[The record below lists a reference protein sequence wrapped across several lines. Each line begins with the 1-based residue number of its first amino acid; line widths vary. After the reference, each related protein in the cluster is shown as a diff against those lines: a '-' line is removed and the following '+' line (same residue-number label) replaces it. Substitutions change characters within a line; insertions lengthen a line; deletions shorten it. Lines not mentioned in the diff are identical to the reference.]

1 LRNAQTGFF
10 QTSLYQESIM
20 FDRRLIQNFDWILLL
35 LLGLIAAMSLVNLY
49 SATYGFGGGGVSAV
63 FTRQLYWFLI
73 GFGGFVV
80 MTLFDYHRLEPL
92 AYPAYVACLGLLV
105 VVLVVGAV
113 TSGSQRWLS
122 LGGISLQPSE
132 LTKFV
137 VVIALAK
144 LFNDRGDSLNAYR
157 LRDLWRAFLLIALP
171 CVLILKEPD
180 LGTALLLAIVSFSII
195 LFAGVRWQSLALL
208 VAGFLAAVPFV
219 WSTLQDYQKKR
230 ILTFLRPD
238 MDPLG
243 AGYHINQSKIAIGS
257 GQLWGK
263 GYLEGTQTRLHFLP
277 EQHTDFAF
285 SVLAEEWGFAGSMFL
300 LALYLLLIIWGI
312 QIARNSRDRFGTFLA
327 VGIVAV
333 VFWELV
339 INVSMATGLLP
350 VVGIPLVLF
359 SYGGSSVVSTLAAM
373 GLLMNISMRR
383 FMFQ

>member
-1 LRNAQTGFF
+1 
-10 QTSLYQESIM
+10 M
-20 FDRRLIQNFDWILLL
+20 FDRRLVQHFDWVLLL
-35 LLGLIAAMSLVNLY
+35 LLGLIASMSLVNLY
-49 SATYGFGGGGVSAV
+49 SATYGLGGGGVSAV
-63 FTRQLYWFLI
+63 FTRQFYWFLI
-73 GFGGFVV
+73 GFGGFAV
-80 MTLFDYHRLEPL
+80 MTLFDYHRLEQL

-105 VVLVVGAV
+105 LVLVLGAV

-157 LRDLWRAFLLIALP
+157 LRDLWRAFLLVALP
-171 CVLILKEPD
+171 CGLILKEPD
-180 LGTALLLAIVSFSII
+180 LGTALLLVIVSFSII
-195 LFAGVRWQSLALL
+195 LFAGVRWQSLTIL

-219 WSTLQDYQKKR
+219 WSTLQDYQKNR

-285 SVLAEEWGFAGSMFL
+285 SVLAEEWGFAGSML
-300 LALYLLLIIWGI
+300 LLTVYLLLIAWGI
-312 QIARNSRDRFGTFLA
+312 HIARNSRDRFGTFLA